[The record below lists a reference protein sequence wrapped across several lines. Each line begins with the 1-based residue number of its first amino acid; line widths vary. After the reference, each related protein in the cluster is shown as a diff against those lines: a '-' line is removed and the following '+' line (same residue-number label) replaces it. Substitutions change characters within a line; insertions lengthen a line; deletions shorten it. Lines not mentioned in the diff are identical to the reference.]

1 MIKITNAKYM
11 ALGVH
16 SCECVCEPL
25 VVAAFWNCAG
35 PRGGLFLD
43 PSDLLPACHP
53 HPSRDLHLS
62 LSLVWEHVPWLI
74 QLSPC
79 SLLSALLV
87 LLVPPPPCTGPG
99 DSWLHTGWQWYP
111 LSLQL
116 AEGRTLAPLGC
127 LGSCSSPEVWASD
140 QIHLSS

>member
-1 MIKITNAKYM
+1 M

-87 LLVPPPPCTGPG
+87 LLVPPPT
-99 DSWLHTGWQWYP
+99 LHRAWGLLVAHRVAVVPTQP
-111 LSLQL
+111 
-116 AEGRTLAPLGC
+116 AAC
-127 LGSCSSPEVWASD
+127 
-140 QIHLSS
+140 